1 MHDANGKWAFRPP
14 TGRVEECRAKFLEG
28 REQMLMGSAGKSKET
43 KCRHAAYLTKGMVA
57 ATS

>member
-1 MHDANGKWAFRPP
+1 MHDANGPFAPQPEGLKKS
-14 TGRVEECRAKFLEG
+14 RAKFLEG

-43 KCRHAAYLTKGMVA
+43 QCRPAAYLTSGMVA